1 MVCRIFDPVSWLFI
15 FLSLV
20 SVSLATIFIARI
32 SSLYGVNTPDSV
44 KLLLLP
50 LQMLL
55 GEQLE
60 TDNWFTKVAI
70 LKILKDGKNNGVF
83 RKRFDRKSTVVRNT
97 HRSKLLLNLL
107 SPPLISSSQLKLIET
122 GIFWKFYSSPLVILW
137 NVHKFCLHE

>member
-97 HRSKLLLNLL
+97 HRSKLLLKAQIPAA
-107 SPPLISSSQLKLIET
+107 SPSELRMFFVL
-122 GIFWKFYSSPLVILW
+122 FCYSAQPHAAGE
-137 NVHKFCLHE
+137 VHGQRT